1 MNNFENT
8 PNKIGI
14 RKQID
19 KNGKV
24 KHGYK
29 HYDHMPKF
37 YARIIRF
44 IEYNI
49 GKDFNKTYS
58 KFCNKVAST
67 LAGDNQTAID
77 AFLFEFRFSKY
88 SNGKYITNVED
99 FWINRKY
106 YYIDEDGKIAK
117 HKSEYARNTKK
128 KHIYN
133 NRRHYVFNLED
144 VDKRDWKRVLAELQ
158 DSENKDKRDRKKE
171 VNERNEHLLAWLEY
185 QKKLRNEKKKSEKVL
200 SQVFD

>member
-1 MNNFENT
+1 
-8 PNKIGI
+8 
-14 RKQID
+14 
-19 KNGKV
+19 
-24 KHGYK
+24 
-29 HYDHMPKF
+29 MPKF

-58 KFCNKVAST
+58 KFCNNVAST

-117 HKSEYARNTKK
+117 HKSEYAKDSKK
-128 KHIYN
+128 KHIFN
-133 NRRHYVFNLED
+133 NNKHYVYNLED
-144 VDKRDWKRVLAELQ
+144 IDKNDWKRALAELQ
-158 DSENKDKRDRKKE
+158 DSENKIKRERKKE

-185 QKKLRNEKKKSEKVL
+185 QKKLRKKKEKTQLFSTSSLTL
-200 SQVFD
+200 SRVFRRVNPHPQPR